1 MRKKT
6 ILCFGDSNTYGARPD
21 GQGRYE
27 NRWPVVMQKLLGDEF
42 KIIEEGLCGR
52 TASIEDNFDPYLCGY
67 KTIHMAI
74 NTHNPV
80 DMVIIM
86 LGTNDIKRRFNLS
99 ITDVSRGVEE
109 CINKIKGIYYFNNQ
123 ALPKILVIAPA
134 PINEGIY
141 NCEFA
146 SMFNF
151 YEGIQKSKDI
161 IQMLKEVSKAQK
173 CEFLDASQYI
183 RASKIDGI
191 HLDEEAHE
199 VLGNT
204 VAHKVKELF

>member
-1 MRKKT
+1 
-6 ILCFGDSNTYGARPD
+6 
-21 GQGRYE
+21 
-27 NRWPVVMQKLLGDEF
+27 MQQYLGDDY

-52 TASIEDNFDPYLCGY
+52 TASIEDNFDRYLCGY

-74 NTHNPV
+74 NTHNPL

-99 ITDVSRGVEE
+99 ITDVAKGVEE
-109 CINKIKGIYYFNNQ
+109 CVKRVKAVYYFNNEP
-123 ALPKILVIAPA
+123 LPKILVIAPA

-161 IQMLKEVSKAQK
+161 LQVIKEVARAQK

-183 RASKIDGI
+183 TASKIDGL
-191 HLDEEAHE
+191 HLDEESHE
-199 VLGNT
+199 MLGKA
-204 VAHKVKELF
+204 VAHKIEELF